1 MILILVPSFSLTE
14 ILVRSDVMEEGNWF
28 LRLDNPARFNP
39 PAQDPSDNTSVPQ
52 TRDYS
57 QYSMRSHYVE
67 LTPLEVGADPTRV
80 VLSGHRLAFLRVP
93 VITAASPLVLTVSP
107 A

>member
-1 MILILVPSFSLTE
+1 
-14 ILVRSDVMEEGNWF
+14 MEEGDWF
-28 LRLDNPARFNP
+28 LRLNNPARFNP
-39 PAQDPSDNTSVPQ
+39 TPPDPTDNTTVPQ

-67 LTPLEVGADPTRV
+67 LTAIEVGADSQLV

-93 VITAASPLVLTVSP
+93 VITAANPLTLTVSP
-107 A
+107 AYVLTWH